1 MNVHD
6 LVTAAG
12 LVGGDVGRAVPA
24 LVRVAICAGAARH
37 DCGSCEPGRR
47 GEPCDCPTEAL
58 EAAVRDLEAL
68 LGPLPLPPEPTP

>member
-24 LVRVAICAGAARH
+24 LVRVAICANAVSY
-37 DCGSCEPGRR
+37 DCANCDEGRR
-47 GEPCDCPTEAL
+47 GEPCDCPVEAL
-58 EAAVRDLEAL
+58 EAAVRDLETL